1 MAERMAGECAD
12 CASVLPLAG
21 RGLCKRCYGR
31 HRYNGTLDQFRSQ
44 RKRIPAAEVLRV
56 IYDVEA
62 PLGATMIERCRTA
75 AEILDMTPGS
85 VERVYYRARAK
96 MAQAGNN
103 RPRGI

>member
-1 MAERMAGECAD
+1 MTDRQTGECAD
-12 CASVLPLAG
+12 CSRVLPLAG

-31 HRYNGTLDQFRSQ
+31 HRYNGTLDQFKHQ
-44 RKRIPAAEVLRV
+44 RQRLPSAEVLRA

-62 PLGATMIERCRTA
+62 PLGATMIERCRVA
-75 AEILDMTPGS
+75 AENLGMSPGS

-96 MAQAGNN
+96 MAEASNK